1 MNAQNI
7 KPQTKNILQEY
18 LLMNICG
25 GVGGGGVCENIFKIL
40 FTKHHQDIVLDTK
53 FMI

>member
-25 GVGGGGVCENIFKIL
+25 GVGGGGVCVKIFLKFYSQNTIKIL
-40 FTKHHQDIVLDTK
+40 Y
-53 FMI
+53 